1 MNLGFRLPR
10 VRRSAGAK
18 SGMGPRRALQSLR
31 GLQHLLSDSSR
42 SRPSD
47 SGRMELLPS
56 PNSWSEEVRT
66 AVDRI
71 ERSGQL
77 AT

>member
-1 MNLGFRLPR
+1 
-10 VRRSAGAK
+10 
-18 SGMGPRRALQSLR
+18 
-31 GLQHLLSDSSR
+31 
-42 SRPSD
+42 
-47 SGRMELLPS
+47 MELLPS